1 MKELDIVILAA
12 GKGER
17 MVSRKPKV
25 MHEILGKPLV
35 GYVIDAAKSLD
46 PSRIIVVT
54 GYGRESVD
62 VYLEGR
68 GVMTAFQAEQKG
80 TGHALSC
87 ARAELGGNDILV
99 LLGDVPLIEKDM
111 LGDFMEFCRKAR
123 SVVFLITDID
133 DPSGYGRVLMDGDII
148 TDIREHAEASDEEK
162 KVKTINTGICYIPFD
177 DLALIDLIGEDNRK
191 GERYLTDICR
201 IAAKGKG
208 RPAKGYSCPRPD
220 EVLGVN
226 TLQGLL
232 EATMVMRKKINTGHM
247 GNGVTFLGDDIYV
260 GPEVTIGRGTVIH
273 PGCHIT
279 GRSVIGEDVSIG
291 PCSMI
296 VDCLIEKNVTIRGF
310 VSIEGVE
317 ANEGVTIGPF
327 EYRQAQ

>member
-35 GYVIDAAKSLD
+35 GYVIDAAKGLD
-46 PSRIIVVT
+46 PSRVVVVT

-62 VYLEGR
+62 AYLEGR

-80 TGHALSC
+80 TAHALSC
-87 ARAELGGNDILV
+87 ARAELGGNDVLV

-111 LGDFMEFCRKAR
+111 LGDFIEFCHKAR
-123 SVVFLITDID
+123 SVVFLVTDID
-133 DPSGYGRVLMDGDII
+133 DPSGYGRMLMDGNII
-148 TDIREHAEASDEEK
+148 SDIREHSEASDEEK
-162 KVKTINTGICYIPFD
+162 RVRTINTGICYIPFD

-201 IAAKGKG
+201 IAKGEG
-208 RPAKGYSCPRPD
+208 RPAQGYSYPRAD

-232 EATMVMRKKINTGHM
+232 EATMVMRKRINTGHM
-247 GNGVTFLGDDIYV
+247 RNGVTFLGDDIYV

-273 PGCHIT
+273 PACHIT

-296 VDCLIEKNVTIRGF
+296 VDCTINKNVNIRGF
-310 VSIEGVE
+310 VSIEGFE
-317 ANEGVTIGPF
+317 INEGITMGPF
-327 EYRQAQ
+327 EYHPVG